1 MSEIRARVVQRIS
14 GVAES
19 PIEEVERVNR
29 FADLGNWDSL
39 KHINAV
45 LALEQEFDVHFDLDE
60 FVLIESVDKAVEL
73 VQCKMT

>member
-1 MSEIRARVVQRIS
+1 MSDVRARVIERIS

-19 PIEEVERVNR
+19 PVDEVTRVNR

-45 LALEQEFDVHFDLDE
+45 LALEQEFGVHFELEE
-60 FVLIESVDKAVEL
+60 FVRIETVDQAVEL
-73 VQCKMT
+73 VQSKIG